1 MVLSKQNRS
10 RLKQKLIRYRRFQQK
25 NAILIFSEP
34 RGGSTW
40 LMEVLMENP
49 KVIVNWEPFHK
60 NFGVV
65 PRSFEWGW
73 LATSNNINKSQLI
86 QFLQDVISFRF
97 ANNWLVKYAL
107 FKRIFTASY
116 VLTKFV
122 RANRILQF
130 VTKNLNLNHKPIYIL
145 RHPITTC
152 ISQLKTF
159 NKMESYEMFIPW
171 YETMQ
176 LADYDI
182 KNKNLTYF
190 LESLETPIEQKVAYW
205 CLNNNDNICK
215 IDSNDFYTV
224 FYEDIVINPEIEF
237 AKMFESIGLKV
248 FDGFEKFNFRKASAS
263 DYQKN
268 FRENPEEQLR
278 KFQKYITTDVLN
290 RVQAILDIFG
300 ITVYSAFHHL
310 PIKK

>member
-10 RLKQKLIRYRRFQQK
+10 KLKQKLIRFRRFPQK

-40 LMEVLMENP
+40 FMEVLMKNP
-49 KVIVNWEPFHK
+49 KLIVNWEPFHK
-60 NFGVV
+60 DFGVV
-65 PRSFEWGW
+65 PQSFGWGW

-130 VTKNLNLNHKPIYIL
+130 VSSNLDLTCKPIYIL

-152 ISQLKTF
+152 VSQLKIF
-159 NKMESYEMFIPW
+159 DHIKIYEMFVPW
-171 YETMQ
+171 NKSMQ
-176 LADYDI
+176 LVDYKI
-182 KNKNLTYF
+182 NEPKLEEF
-190 LESLETPIEQKVAYW
+190 LFSLKTPIEQKIAYW
-205 CLNNNDNICK
+205 CLNNRENIQK
-215 IDSNDFYTV
+215 MNENLYLTV
-224 FYEDIVINPEIEF
+224 FYERLVMNPENEF
-237 AKMFESIGLKV
+237 TKIFQLLGLDL
-248 FDGFEKFNFRKASAS
+248 FNGFKKLNFRKSS
-263 DYQKN
+263 TSNYQN
-268 FRENPEEQLR
+268 DFRKAPDEQLR
-278 KFQKYITTDVLN
+278 KFQQIFKKEELDRIQL
-290 RVQAILDIFG
+290 ILDNFEIN
-300 ITVYSAFHHL
+300 IYSAFHYL
-310 PIKK
+310 PLR